1 MEKNEGIILLLE
13 VQEALEHFFKNA
25 TNYSLINFLNFRVE
39 AYDFTYNKRRE
50 HLLYKKSLEILAIND
65 DLART
70 YLSDFAHEKSS
81 KKVEIFWRSIN
92 KKFNNDKIED
102 IEADYDLTVAAEVS
116 QQMKT
121 YIRSTTARITTRFSE
136 RVSPSKR
143 LLQASKNQ
151 SQDELYDDDNFLDT
165 RKQSSKKRKNIN
177 IEKAKFTM
185 LRNQNIYP
193 LCKPFKEFLKEDA
206 EELFDVISNNTN
218 VEFDLPENIK
228 DYIEHLLNGDIEDAF
243 SKVEK
248 SVDNTDPL
256 LLWTREICRHFLLYY
271 YFGGLQIKGN
281 EKTWSTQT
289 VYRILDLFLIF
300 FGKIISGIAFGE
312 NSNEAHNDR
321 KNDAVLYQ
329 DKDAT
334 VLYEQSYG
342 PNEFE
347 LPHQL
352 NDFVKLAQNGVEDLN
367 YHFAQHK
374 NCSITSAKK
383 FKSIGIHGY
392 KYLVSVYLTDII
404 CIRTYRIYE
413 VFCFKIPTSYSE
425 RWELL
430 NIARFGV
437 LLEKLLTQRRSVKE
451 EMSKENALKINND
464 LCIGDWIKIPINRN

>member
-25 TNYSLINFLNFRVE
+25 TNYSLINFLNFRAE

-70 YLSDFAHEKSS
+70 YLSDFAVQELEYIPVPGQLRDVLTTPDTRNHL
-81 KKVEIFWRSIN
+81 KKY
-92 KKFNNDKIED
+92 NNDKIED
-102 IEADYDLTVAAEVS
+102 IEADYELTVAAEVS

-121 YIRSTTARITTRFSE
+121 YIRSTTARITNRFSE
-136 RVSPSKR
+136 SASPSKR
-143 LLQASKNQ
+143 LSQVSKNQ

-165 RKQSSKKRKNIN
+165 R
-177 IEKAKFTM
+177 
-185 LRNQNIYP
+185 NIYP
-193 LCKPFKEFLKEDA
+193 LCKPFKEFLKEDV

-228 DYIEHLLNGDIEDAF
+228 DYIEHLLSGDIEDAF

-271 YFGGLQIKGN
+271 YYFGGLQIKGN
-281 EKTWSTQT
+281 EKTC
-289 VYRILDLFLIF
+289 
-300 FGKIISGIAFGE
+300 GE
-312 NSNEAHNDR
+312 NSNEAHIDR

-342 PNEFE
+342 PTEFE

-352 NDFVKLAQNGVEDLN
+352 NDFVKLAQNGVDDLK
-367 YHFAQHK
+367 YHFAQHN
-374 NCSITSAKK
+374 NCSITTAKK

-392 KYLVSVYLTDII
+392 K
-404 CIRTYRIYE
+404 
-413 VFCFKIPTSYSE
+413 
-425 RWELL
+425 
-430 NIARFGV
+430 
-437 LLEKLLTQRRSVKE
+437 

-464 LCIGDWIKIPINRN
+464 RCIGDWIKIPDNTPTNK